1 MKEREVAY
9 QCLVKVINEKQFSNI
24 VLKNNKEV
32 TPLVTQLVY
41 GTLRNYR
48 LVREAWS
55 KYASKMPSS
64 KVAILLDMA
73 TYELLLMNKPEYA
86 TVNEIVEISKG
97 IKGGNSTNFVNAVLR
112 KLNKN
117 DVDQSSLA
125 VATSH
130 PDWLVNMWN
139 AHYGKQQTEIICKMD
154 CLDAKVSLR
163 VNNLLT
169 TKQELLKD
177 KKFSSGSAEGCVY
190 YDGNII
196 DTDYFKKGLVIIQ
209 SESSQLAVDTIGLQ
223 DGWQVLDLCAAPGSK
238 TVQIASLMHNTGKVV
253 SNDVYDFRCEL
264 IKKNVKKYNLSNVEV
279 VNYDGREINQ
289 HYSAESFDAVL
300 LDAPCSGLGTLRHK
314 PEIKIT
320 TTPNDLD
327 NIVALQ
333 KQLLNTVDQMVKKG
347 GILVYS
353 TCTLNKKENEK
364 QVDAFLK
371 NHPEF
376 SLISSKTIFP
386 SDYDSDG
393 FYVAKMVKN
402 D

>member
-9 QCLVKVINEKQFSNI
+9 NCLVKVINEKQFSNI
-24 VLKNNKEV
+24 VLKNTKEV

-55 KYASKMPSS
+55 KYAGKMPSS
-64 KVAILLDMA
+64 KIAILLDMA
-73 TYELLLMNKPEYA
+73 TYELLLLNKPEYA
-86 TVNEIVEISKG
+86 TVNEIVEISKT
-97 IKGGNSTNFVNAVLR
+97 IKGGNSTSFVNAILR
-112 KLNKN
+112 KLKKE
-117 DVDQSSLA
+117 DVEIED
-125 VATSH
+125 VALKTSH
-130 PDWLVNMWN
+130 PDWLVNMWK
-139 AHYGKQQTEIICKMD
+139 AHYGKETAEMICNMD
-154 CLDAKVSLR
+154 CLDARVSLR

-169 TKQELLKD
+169 TRENLLKD
-177 KKFSSGSAEGCVY
+177 EKFTAGKAQGCLY

-196 DTDYFKKGLVIIQ
+196 ETEYFKKGLVIIQ
-209 SESSQLAVDTIGLQ
+209 SESSQLAVDAIGLK
-223 DGWQVLDLCAAPGSK
+223 DHWQVLDLCAAPGSK

-253 SNDVYDFRCEL
+253 SNDVYPHRCQL
-264 IKKNVKKYNLSNVEV
+264 ILKNVEKYQLSNVEV
-279 VNYDGREINQ
+279 VNYDGREIGKYYPEQ
-289 HYSAESFDAVL
+289 SFDAVL

-327 NIVALQ
+327 SIVQLQ
-333 KQLLNTVDQMVKKG
+333 KQLLNTVDKMIKKG

-364 QVDAFLK
+364 QVEGFLK
-371 NHPEF
+371 NHPDF
-376 SLISSKTIFP
+376 TLVSSNTIFP
-386 SDYDSDG
+386 TDYDSDG

-402 D
+402 S